1 MEYLLG
7 EISVDGPEHREEA
20 IKFNEFVDKTL
31 AWPEGWWAVSD
42 DQFAYVAFF
51 QFEADA
57 WAYRLY
63 LVNLRMNAKA
73 GQTRYAEADLGVEA
87 EEEKEWLKG
96 RRLRTS
102 PSASRGKSGR
112 SRPRTGTTTSSGR

>member
-1 MEYLLG
+1 MPGMEYLLG

-20 IKFNEFVDKTL
+20 VRFNDGKLE
-31 AWPEGWWAVSD
+31 WPEGWWAVSD

-73 GQTRYAEADLGVEA
+73 GQSRYSKADRATEA
-87 EEEKEWLKG
+87 EERKTWKREDRES
-96 RRLRTS
+96 RTS
-102 PSASRGKSGR
+102 PSASKGKSGR
-112 SRPRTGTTTSSGR
+112 SQRRTGTTTS

>member
-7 EISVDGPEHREEA
+7 EIAVDGPEHREEA
-20 IKFNEFVDKTL
+20 LAFNKEVGKSL
-31 AWPEGWWAVSD
+31 SWPEGWWAVSD

-63 LVNLRMNAKA
+63 LVNLRQNAKP
-73 GQTRYAEADLGVEA
+73 GQSRYSKADRATEA
-87 EEEKEWLKG
+87 EERKTWRKED
-96 RRLRTS
+96 RRSRTS
-102 PSASRGKSGR
+102 PSASKAASGR
-112 SRPRTGTTTSSGR
+112 SRGPTGTTTS

>member
-1 MEYLLG
+1 MDYLLG

-20 IKFNEFVDKTL
+20 VKFNEDGGKKL
-31 AWPEGWWAVSD
+31 EWPVGWWAVSD

-63 LVNLRMNAKA
+63 LVNLRQNAKA
-73 GQTRYAEADLGVEA
+73 GQSRYSRADRATEA
-87 EEEKEWLKG
+87 EERKTWKRED
-96 RRLRTS
+96 RRSRTS
-102 PSASRGKSGR
+102 PSASKAAPGR
-112 SRPRTGTTTSSGR
+112 SRGPTGTTMS